1 MEVKFMMVCPYDDER
16 LLLILQVDHSRVT
29 GWFAA
34 HWGNEVFARPSPYA
48 AMVLAAQE
56 HDTGWWDWEIKP
68 QLSSE
73 GLPPDYIG
81 SIKHLG
87 GKVWLDFYRHGI
99 YRLAEQDPYAGYI
112 VSLHSDGLL
121 TQGRGLLPY
130 MPDYAVYPE
139 VKEFLTEQE
148 SYRAELMK
156 QLKSSEQY
164 RTFVSEEHL
173 WTNFKLMEVYDQ
185 MGQFVCNRY
194 PFNNAQRKNGPS
206 NTMSNVPVPTQPG
219 KADTILTFAIKDESR
234 AAVTPY
240 PFDVDPLIVS
250 FQGRLIAKRRY
261 ANQDEFL
268 LEYYRAEKLPINY
281 FLSSN

>member
-1 MEVKFMMVCPYDDER
+1 MMVCPFDDNR

-29 GWFAA
+29 GWLAA
-34 HWGNEVFARPSPYA
+34 HWGNDEFARPSPYA

-68 QLSSE
+68 RLNDE

-87 GKVWLDFYRHGI
+87 GKVWLDFYRHGV
-99 YRLAEQDPYAGYI
+99 YRLAEQDPYAGYM
-112 VSLHSDGLL
+112 VSLHADALL

-139 VKEFLTEQE
+139 VKEFLNEQQN
-148 SYRAELMK
+148 YRAELMK
-156 QLKSSEQY
+156 QLQSSSEY
-164 RTFVSEEHL
+164 RDYLSDERM

-194 PFNNAQRKNGPS
+194 PFNNTQRKNGPS
-206 NTMSNVPVPTQPG
+206 NTMSNVPTPTRPG
-219 KADTILTFAIKDESR
+219 KEDAILTFNIKDESR

-250 FQGRLIAKRRY
+250 FQGRLIARRRY
-261 ANQDEFL
+261 GNQAEFL
-268 LEYYRAEKLPINY
+268 KEYYRAEKLAINY
-281 FLSSN
+281 SLHSN

>member
-1 MEVKFMMVCPYDDER
+1 MMVCAYDDER
-16 LLLILQVDHSRVT
+16 LLLILQVDHSKVT

-34 HWGNEVFARPSPYA
+34 HWGNGTFAPPSPHA

-68 QLSSE
+68 QLNNE

-99 YRLAEQDPYAGYI
+99 YRLAEQDPYAGYM

-148 SYRAELMK
+148 NYRADLMK
-156 QLKSSEQY
+156 RLKSSAEY
-164 RTFVSEEHL
+164 RDFVSDEQL

-219 KADTILTFAIKDESR
+219 SADAVLTFTVLDESR
-234 AAVTPY
+234 ATVAPY

-250 FQGRLIAKRRY
+250 FQGRLLPKRRY
-261 ANQDEFL
+261 AHQDEFL

-281 FLSSN
+281 LLSAN

>member
-1 MEVKFMMVCPYDDER
+1 MMVCPYDENR
-16 LLLILQVDHSRVT
+16 LLLILQVDHSKVT

-34 HWGNEVFARPSPYA
+34 HWGNDQFARPSPYA

-68 QLSSE
+68 QINSE

-87 GKVWLDFYRHGI
+87 GKDWLDFYRHGI
-99 YRLAEQDPYAGYI
+99 ERLAEQDLYAGYI

-130 MPDYAVYPE
+130 MPDYKIYPE
-139 VKEFLTEQE
+139 VQEFLAEQE
-148 SYRAELMK
+148 LYRAELLR
-156 QLKSSEQY
+156 QLKNSDEY
-164 RTFVSEEHL
+164 RDYVSERQI

-194 PFNNAQRKNGPS
+194 PFNSTARKNGPS
-206 NTMSNVPVPTQPG
+206 DTMSNLPTPTQPG
-219 KADTILTFAIKDESR
+219 KADAILKFTINDESR
-234 AAVTPY
+234 ATVAPY
-240 PFDVDPLIVS
+240 PFDIDPLPVS

-261 ANQDEFL
+261 ANQSEFL
-268 LEYYRAEKLPINY
+268 QEYYRAEKLAIDY
-281 FLSSN
+281 SLQSN